1 MDIGIALP
9 NAIPGATGAEL
20 TEWARR
26 AEARGFSTLGT
37 IDRIV
42 YDNYEP
48 LTALAA
54 AAAVTERIGLST
66 TVLLAPL
73 RTNTVELAKQAL
85 SVNALSGG
93 RLTLGVGL
101 GAREDDYEVSGV
113 ELKGRGKRFD
123 AMLER
128 IREVWD
134 GDEVG
139 PSPAGRPR
147 LVIGGH
153 ADAAYARTA
162 RFGDGWIA
170 SGSGPEQAQE
180 GAEKAK
186 AAWSDAGREGAP
198 HIMALAYFSLG
209 ERAEQDVQ
217 DEPDA
222 LLRLA
227 GRGDRRHDR
236 RRRRQ
241 GRRHGQAVRR
251 RLRRPRL
258 RRARLLPQ
266 LQRPRPSRPA
276 RRRRGAVGQP
286 HSVDVAS
293 SAPRSRDWR
302 RRGRLPTRRASGVL
316 EARERVGGRLL
327 NATLGDGVAVDLA
340 GD

>member
-101 GAREDDYEVSGV
+101 GAREDDYALSGV

-128 IREVWD
+128 LREVWD

-139 PSPAGRPR
+139 PSTAGRPR

-153 ADAAYARTA
+153 AEASYARTA

-180 GAEKAK
+180 GAGKAK
-186 AAWSDAGREGAP
+186 AAWSEAGREGAP
-198 HIMALAYFSLG
+198 QIMALAYFSLG

-217 DEPDA
+217 ENLMHYYAWLGEEIAGMIAGGAAKDPETVKQYAAAYAGLGCDE
-222 LLRLA
+222 L
-227 GRGDRRHDR
+227 
-236 RRRRQ
+236 
-241 GRRHGQAVRR
+241 VFC
-251 RLRRPRL
+251 
-258 RRARLLPQ
+258 
-266 LQRPRPSRPA
+266 PSSSDPA
-276 RRRRGAVGQP
+276 Q
-286 HSVDVAS
+286 
-293 SAPRSRDWR
+293 
-302 RRGRLPTRRASGVL
+302 
-316 EARERVGGRLL
+316 
-327 NATLGDGVAVDLA
+327 VDLLADAA
-340 GD
+340 GL